1 MRKYDFVFAERKT
14 GVIDRKI
21 ESRYNIEGTS
31 AEDKGSRKS
40 PCGSAEKWKLLLE
53 QQQRSLNMELPSNPK
68 IRMKL
73 VSALDKVFVDTEPVE
88 RPEDAMLSVF
98 RNEVGSFQ
106 AAYTLTRAPRGF
118 VELEIVSPIKQ
129 WVRVRSVKHM
139 PVRFATYY
147 DNVNNYL
154 RTGPGL
160 YPDLLSDVQPH
171 LVRGY
176 WRQWDTLWIDI
187 EPDAN
192 TPAGVH
198 EIEIRMS
205 WKGELQTLRTIK
217 VEILD
222 AYLPEQKLIHTKWFH
237 SDCLA
242 DYYRV
247 DVFSEE
253 YWRITENFMA
263 NAVRGGINMILMPV
277 HTPPLDTREGG
288 ERTTVQLVD
297 VTLENG
303 EYKFGFD
310 NLRRW
315 VELCRKVGVKYYE
328 IAHLYTQ
335 WGAKYAPKIMAT
347 VDGEYKRIFGWD
359 TEATSE
365 AYRTFLR
372 AYIPALIEE
381 FKALGIDKQCYF
393 HISDE
398 PEEAHLPFYLAA
410 KEQIKDLLEGY
421 PIMDALSSFELYQ
434 DGVVEK
440 PIPTNDHIEPFL
452 KADIK
457 GLWTYYCCM
466 QYKEVSNTFFS
477 MPSARTRILGVQLY
491 KYNIEGFLHWGFN
504 YYNSQYSDYHTN
516 PYLHTDGDA
525 FSPAGDCFQVY
536 PRTDGMP
543 EDSIRKMVTTHAMYD
558 LRAFEMLE
566 QLAGREK
573 VMELI
578 EGDLKD
584 EITFASYPTSE
595 TYLLNL
601 RSRVNR
607 EIMKYIKG

>member
-1 MRKYDFVFAERKT
+1 MNV
-14 GVIDRKI
+14 
-21 ESRYNIEGTS
+21 
-31 AEDKGSRKS
+31 
-40 PCGSAEKWKLLLE
+40 
-53 QQQRSLNMELPSNPK
+53 ELPKNPK
-68 IRMKL
+68 IMMKL
-73 VSALDKVFVDTEPVE
+73 VSALDKVFVDSEPVE

-118 VELEIVSPIKQ
+118 VELEIVSPIKE
-129 WVRVRSVKHM
+129 WVRVRSVKHV
-139 PVRFATYY
+139 PVRFATFY
-147 DNVNNYL
+147 DNTNNYL

-171 LVRGY
+171 LIRGY

-187 EPDAN
+187 EPDEN

-205 WKGELQTLRTIK
+205 WKGELHALRTIK

-247 DVFSEE
+247 EVFSEE
-253 YWRITENFMA
+253 YWRIVENFMTS
-263 NAVRGGINMILMPV
+263 AVKGGINMILMPT
-277 HTPPLDTREGG
+277 HTPPLDTREGS

-297 VTLENG
+297 VSLENG

-310 NLRRW
+310 KLRRW
-315 VELCRKVGVKYYE
+315 VELCKKVGVKYYE
-328 IAHLYTQ
+328 VAHLYTQ
-335 WGAKYAPKIMAT
+335 WGAKYAPKVMAT

-359 TEATSE
+359 TEATGE

-410 KEQIKDLLEGY
+410 KAQISDLLEGY
-421 PIMDALSSFELYQ
+421 PIIDALSSFEFYQ

-440 PIPTNDHIEPFL
+440 PIPCNDHIEPFL
-452 KADIK
+452 KANIK
-457 GLWTYYCCM
+457 GLWTYYCIM
-466 QYKEVSNTFFS
+466 QYKEVSNMFMS
-477 MPSARTRILGVQLY
+477 MPSARNRILGVQLY
-491 KYNIEGFLHWGFN
+491 KYDIEGFLQWGFN

-516 PYLHTDGDA
+516 PYLQTDGDA

-536 PRTDGMP
+536 PRTDGVA
-543 EDSIRKMVTTHAMYD
+543 EDSIRKMVTAHAMYD
-558 LRAFEMLE
+558 LRAFQMLE
-566 QLAGREK
+566 KLAGREK

-578 EGDLKD
+578 EGDLNSK
-584 EITFASYPTSE
+584 ITFSSYPTSE
-595 TYLLNL
+595 GYLLNL

-607 EIMKYIKG
+607 EIMKYLNK

>member
-1 MRKYDFVFAERKT
+1 M
-14 GVIDRKI
+14 
-21 ESRYNIEGTS
+21 
-31 AEDKGSRKS
+31 
-40 PCGSAEKWKLLLE
+40 
-53 QQQRSLNMELPSNPK
+53 NMELPKNPK
-68 IRMKL
+68 IMMKL
-73 VSALDKVFVDTEPVE
+73 VSALDKVFVDSEPTE

-118 VELEIVSPIKQ
+118 VELEIVSPIKD
-129 WVRVRSVKHM
+129 WVRVRSVKHV
-139 PVRFATYY
+139 PVRFATFY

-171 LVRGY
+171 LIRGY

-187 EPDAN
+187 EPDEN

-205 WKGELQTLRTIK
+205 WKGELHALRTIK

-237 SDCLA
+237 TDCLA

-247 DVFSEE
+247 EVFSEE
-253 YWRITENFMA
+253 YWRIVENFMA
-263 NAVRGGINMILMPV
+263 SAIKGGINMILMPV
-277 HTPPLDTREGG
+277 HTPPLDTREGS

-297 VTLENG
+297 ISVENG

-310 NLRRW
+310 KLRRW
-315 VELCRKVGVKYYE
+315 VELCKKVGVKYYE
-328 IAHLYTQ
+328 VAHLYTQ
-335 WGAKYAPKIMAT
+335 WGAKCAPKIMAT
-347 VDGEYKRIFGWD
+347 VDGKYKRIFGWD
-359 TEATSE
+359 TEATGE

-372 AYIPALIEE
+372 TYIPALIEE

-398 PEEAHLPFYLAA
+398 PEEEHLPFYLAA
-410 KEQIKDLLEGY
+410 KAQIIDLLEGY
-421 PIMDALSSFELYQ
+421 PIMDALSSFEFYQ

-440 PIPTNDHIEPFL
+440 PIPSNDHIEPFL
-452 KADIK
+452 KANVK
-457 GLWTYYCCM
+457 GLWTYYCIS
-466 QYKEVSNTFFS
+466 QYKEVSNMFMS
-477 MPSARTRILGVQLY
+477 MPSARNRILGVQLY
-491 KYNIEGFLHWGFN
+491 KYDIEGFLQWGFN
-504 YYNSQYSDYHTN
+504 YYNSQYSDYHIN
-516 PYLHTDGDA
+516 PYLQTDGDA

-536 PRTDGMP
+536 PRTDGVA
-543 EDSIRKMVTTHAMYD
+543 EDSIRKMVTAHAMYD
-558 LRAFEMLE
+558 LRAFRMLE
-566 QLAGREK
+566 ELAGREK

-578 EGDLKD
+578 EGDLNEK
-584 EITFASYPTSE
+584 ITFTCYPTSE
-595 TYLLNL
+595 NYLLNL

-607 EIMKYIKG
+607 EIMKCIKG